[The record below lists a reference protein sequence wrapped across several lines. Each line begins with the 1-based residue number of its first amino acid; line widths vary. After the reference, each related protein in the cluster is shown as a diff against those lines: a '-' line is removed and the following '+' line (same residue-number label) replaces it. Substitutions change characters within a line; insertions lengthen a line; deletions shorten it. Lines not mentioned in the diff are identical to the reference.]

1 MNRFKKAKYAQYYD
15 KVGIDHDNIKKNTLN
30 RLFFNMYYFFYHE
43 KRNSIVYKTDT
54 LIIGSNILLDI
65 LLAYKLAYLEI
76 EQYLTNKIQPKTI
89 TVFYNKNMDFW
100 NYNIPTTPLFKNLLE
115 KKLREFNFTHQ
126 NILSSPLSN
135 SEDRGSQLFN
145 YITNESNHKTLDNK
159 KMIKAILEDLHSLNK
174 INDKPFIQFINL
186 NDYQFYNT
194 FNVSKVC
201 KKRGLKNDSYL
212 YDNVLRL
219 ASLKEVEK
227 LKYPKEYEYLKENLK
242 RASSYEYLYED
253 FEKLLQSYN
262 NFKLNMINAPQTT
275 LCPDYKVLTYYIL
288 SQNIFFTSSVN
299 LHPWAELKIS
309 PSYKN
314 NESKEVFQKT
324 LHEFDENY
332 NENFYH
338 NINNQINNQSHL
350 KIHETQLIENVEKDY
365 FNNNNIESMKFDYS
379 VQVLNQDK
387 THNFFGSSRKIAN
400 SAYSFMSQPMLDI
413 ENIFS
418 NYLL

>member
-1 MNRFKKAKYAQYYD
+1 
-15 KVGIDHDNIKKNTLN
+15 
-30 RLFFNMYYFFYHE
+30 
-43 KRNSIVYKTDT
+43 
-54 LIIGSNILLDI
+54 
-65 LLAYKLAYLEI
+65 
-76 EQYLTNKIQPKTI
+76 
-89 TVFYNKNMDFW
+89 
-100 NYNIPTTPLFKNLLE
+100 
-115 KKLREFNFTHQ
+115 
-126 NILSSPLSN
+126 
-135 SEDRGSQLFN
+135 
-145 YITNESNHKTLDNK
+145 
-159 KMIKAILEDLHSLNK
+159 
-174 INDKPFIQFINL
+174 
-186 NDYQFYNT
+186 
-194 FNVSKVC
+194 
-201 KKRGLKNDSYL
+201 
-212 YDNVLRL
+212 
-219 ASLKEVEK
+219 
-227 LKYPKEYEYLKENLK
+227 
-242 RASSYEYLYED
+242 
-253 FEKLLQSYN
+253 
-262 NFKLNMINAPQTT
+262 MINAPQTT